1 VGGFVFISLCLGRG
15 MRVLRRLR
23 DNGLLDWISIN
34 LFRIHC
40 FYFLP
45 LVALADFFVVV
56 RCPVS
61 HHSIIFGSY
70 RTQRR
75 RS

>member
-1 VGGFVFISLCLGRG
+1 VCGLVFISLCLSRG
-15 MRVLRRLR
+15 TRILRRLR
-23 DNGLLDWISIN
+23 DNGLLDGIFII
-34 LFRIHC
+34 LLEILC
-40 FYFLP
+40 FAFLP
-45 LVALADFFVVV
+45 LVALADLSVVV

-61 HHSIIFGSY
+61 NTSIIFGSY

>member
-1 VGGFVFISLCLGRG
+1 VFISLCLSRG
-15 MRVLRRLR
+15 TRIFRRLR
-23 DNGLLDWISIN
+23 NNGLLDGIFFVKIRS
-34 LFRIHC
+34 FA
-40 FYFLP
+40 FLP
-45 LVALADFFVVV
+45 LVALADLSVVV

-61 HHSIIFGSY
+61 NTSIIFGSY

>member
-1 VGGFVFISLCLGRG
+1 

-23 DNGLLDWISIN
+23 DNGLLDWISIFMVEI
-34 LFRIHC
+34 LC
-40 FYFLP
+40 FTFLP
-45 LVALADFFVVV
+45 LVVRADLIVL

-61 HHSIIFGSY
+61 HNSFIIGSY

>member
-1 VGGFVFISLCLGRG
+1 VCGLVFISLCLSRG
-15 MRVLRRLR
+15 TRILRRLR
-23 DNGLLDWISIN
+23 NNGLLDGIFFVKIRS
-34 LFRIHC
+34 FA
-40 FYFLP
+40 FLP
-45 LVALADFFVVV
+45 LVALADLSVVV

-61 HHSIIFGSY
+61 NTSIIFGSY